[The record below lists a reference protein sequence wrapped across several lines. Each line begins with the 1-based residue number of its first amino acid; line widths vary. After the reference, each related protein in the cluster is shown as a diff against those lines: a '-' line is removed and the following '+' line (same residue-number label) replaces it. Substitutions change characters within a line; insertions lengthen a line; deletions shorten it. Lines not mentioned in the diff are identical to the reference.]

1 MKERVERRM
10 NIRDRIRRL
19 GRILDRGA
27 VPECTDRSPEELAGV
42 KKRSF
47 VLPFAGGE
55 IWFEHLDG
63 MYQYTELAVR
73 KLRADAAEF
82 CRPSST
88 GHIAFVLDETTVTD
102 ELISEIAAALIGS
115 GKRFMRAAFVGAD
128 GLSRKKLKKELYG
141 HGFAIRFFDGIEP
154 AKEWLMDERSL

>member
-1 MKERVERRM
+1 MKEFLKKHPALE
-10 NIRDRIRRL
+10 
-19 GRILDRGA
+19 
-27 VPECTDRSPEELAGV
+27 DRSPEELAGV

-55 IWFEHLDG
+55 IRFEHLDG

-128 GLSRKKLKKELYG
+128 GLSRKKLKKSCTDT
-141 HGFAIRFFDGIEP
+141 ASP
-154 AKEWLMDERSL
+154 SASLTASNRQRNGSWMSGAFEGQTGGKGPE